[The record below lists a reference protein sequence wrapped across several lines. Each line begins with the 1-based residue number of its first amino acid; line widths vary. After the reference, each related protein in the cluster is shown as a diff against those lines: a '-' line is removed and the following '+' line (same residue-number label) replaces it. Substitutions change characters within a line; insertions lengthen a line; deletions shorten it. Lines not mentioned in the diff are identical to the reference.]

1 MAELWRRPWALVDL
15 AKRHRLMLADAAV
28 EIAPDHRASVWLYSP
43 GGEML
48 LVDGRKDTTEAV
60 AGFTLK
66 DSSRTLSLVPQPL
79 RVKPGVVVTA
89 AKISARITWPDAPE
103 RPPAKLEPQ
112 TQRERDAHTLMLR
125 AQAVLDRLHDVDSAL
140 ADPSTLWEELRRR
153 WIQEDQNI
161 QPQMHV
167 IVRHALRLSRT
178 LDELERS
185 PRHVLRRTHQQIPIS
200 RVQELDRRA
209 MAWLVRQPGETLAER
224 AGDRQRVLAVA
235 RQENFDTLENR
246 VLRAYAELAR
256 HVAKDYL
263 ERNAKKS
270 ATTRA
275 RKVEEFGKRC
285 RRISL
290 TLAERGVR
298 LAEPGVTPNFVL
310 QQNANYHAI
319 WTAWQDLLRH
329 NTELDEIW
337 RWQAR
342 SWDEFCAIAVI
353 VAMVGIPG
361 SKLISAA
368 PLTFRDEQYRGSW
381 IDHDNPLA
389 AFHLPEHGIVVE
401 IRYRMANP
409 NAYLADFGAPIW
421 IRIGKTGDT
430 AGFLANIAVW
440 PMWDV
445 RGGLAP
451 EEAEELEA
459 ALQLG
464 ANAQIVSGIVL
475 RPSSSNEF
483 ADVEQTPK
491 LLMATI
497 GTDGAPLWQGLDALT
512 HFLTTRLTKERRP

>member
-1 MAELWRRPWALVDL
+1 
-15 AKRHRLMLADAAV
+15 
-28 EIAPDHRASVWLYSP
+28 
-43 GGEML
+43 
-48 LVDGRKDTTEAV
+48 
-60 AGFTLK
+60 
-66 DSSRTLSLVPQPL
+66 
-79 RVKPGVVVTA
+79 
-89 AKISARITWPDAPE
+89 
-103 RPPAKLEPQ
+103 
-112 TQRERDAHTLMLR
+112 
-125 AQAVLDRLHDVDSAL
+125 
-140 ADPSTLWEELRRR
+140 
-153 WIQEDQNI
+153 
-161 QPQMHV
+161 
-167 IVRHALRLSRT
+167 
-178 LDELERS
+178 
-185 PRHVLRRTHQQIPIS
+185 
-200 RVQELDRRA
+200 
-209 MAWLVRQPGETLAER
+209 
-224 AGDRQRVLAVA
+224 
-235 RQENFDTLENR
+235 
-246 VLRAYAELAR
+246 LAR

-275 RKVEEFGKRC
+275 RKVAEFGKRC

-368 PLTFRDEQYRGSW
+368 PLTFRDEQHRGSW

-401 IRYRMANP
+401 IRYRMTNP

-440 PMWDV
+440 PIWDV

-451 EEAEELEA
+451 EEVEELEA
-459 ALQLG
+459 ALRLG
-464 ANAQIVSGIVL
+464 AKAQIVSGIIL
-475 RPSSSNEF
+475 RPSRSDEF
-483 ADVEQTPK
+483 ADVQRTPK
-491 LLMATI
+491 LLMTTL
-497 GTDGAPLWQGLDALT
+497 GTDGAPLWQGLEALT
-512 HFLTTRLTKERRP
+512 HFLTTRLT